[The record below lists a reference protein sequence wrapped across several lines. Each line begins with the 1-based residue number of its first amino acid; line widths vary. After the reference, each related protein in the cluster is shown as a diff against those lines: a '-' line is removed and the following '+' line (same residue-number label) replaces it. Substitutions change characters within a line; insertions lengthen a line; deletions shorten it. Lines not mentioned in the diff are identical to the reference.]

1 MIRRYF
7 LNEEQQAP
15 LVCTPLREGIDLV
28 SWTKEHGDRVLAD
41 LHKYG
46 ALLFRGFDVRDI
58 GVFEHFIEATSSGWA
73 PYREPSTPR
82 MSIGRNLVTSTEYPR
97 SQRIFLHNENSH
109 CTSWPLKIYFHCVE
123 SAERGGQTPIADC
136 RRVLAAIPPAIVEE
150 FARRKWRYV
159 RRFNGLLGFK
169 WEVVFGT
176 TERSGVETYCRENAM
191 ACQWSDDGALTVTY
205 VRDAVREHPATGE
218 RVWFN
223 HGLFFNPISIEPALR
238 EALLESFSPEE
249 LPYNTFFG
257 DGQPVPLEVL
267 SEIRKAYDAETRQFD
282 WHRGDV
288 LMLDNML
295 TAHGRSAYSGTRQ
308 VVAGLAESH
317 ALPLEEL
324 SAATRSVAMV

>member
-1 MIRRYF
+1 MVPVI
-7 LNEEQQAP
+7 LPSGPTVIA
-15 LVCTPLREGIDLV
+15 G
-28 SWTKEHGDRVLAD
+28 SHVL
-41 LHKYG
+41 
-46 ALLFRGFDVRDI
+46 
-58 GVFEHFIEATSSGWA
+58 VFEPTEPGTEIGLLKCA
-73 PYREPSTPR
+73 PPS
-82 MSIGRNLVTSTEYPR
+82 
-97 SQRIFLHNENSH
+97 
-109 CTSWPLKIYFHCVE
+109 VE
-123 SAERGGQTPIADC
+123 RAN
-136 RRVLAAIPPAIVEE
+136 AIPPAIVEE

-176 TERSGVETYCRENAM
+176 TQRSGVETYCRENAM

-324 SAATRSVAMV
+324 SAATRSVAMVCRRPSKRS